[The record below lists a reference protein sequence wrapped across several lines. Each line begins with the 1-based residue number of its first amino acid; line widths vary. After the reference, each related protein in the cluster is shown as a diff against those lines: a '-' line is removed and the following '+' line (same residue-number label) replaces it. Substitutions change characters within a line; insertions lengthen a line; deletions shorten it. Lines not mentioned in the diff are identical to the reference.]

1 MFNSSKEDFGLYEGN
16 PLLRNQSAGGGFNKS
31 YKVSAD
37 RLKKRHRR
45 WKYFL
50 VFSFLGSHSF
60 QICVISFGIF
70 RARLSGVSLAVAVNE
85 AEKRCISPMSLR
97 REVA

>member
-50 VFSFLGSHSF
+50 VFSFLVDCAVSF
-60 QICVISFGIF
+60 LCGDCP
-70 RARLSGVSLAVAVNE
+70 N
-85 AEKRCISPMSLR
+85 
-97 REVA
+97 